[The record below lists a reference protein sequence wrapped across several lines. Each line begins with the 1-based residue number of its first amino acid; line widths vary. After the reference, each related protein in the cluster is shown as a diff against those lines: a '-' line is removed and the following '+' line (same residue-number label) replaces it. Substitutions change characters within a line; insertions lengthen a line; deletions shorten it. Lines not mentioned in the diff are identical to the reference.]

1 MGKKSDETMDKA
13 IVEVQRQPTAD
24 LMEEKK
30 ADVEDG
36 LNNWEEN
43 CPKQGLDKGGWGV
56 GFLEAEVDEPKHNW
70 KPGGEQEEDTIPGHL
85 L

>member
-1 MGKKSDETMDKA
+1 MDKA

-30 ADVEDG
+30 ADIEDG
-36 LNNWEEN
+36 LDDWEEN
-43 CPKQGLDKGGWGV
+43 CPEQGLDQGGGRI
-56 GFLEAEVDEPKHNW
+56 GFLEAEVGDPKHNW
-70 KPGGEQEEDTIPGHL
+70 KPGGEQEQGTIPGHL